1 MLGFEPKFWS
11 DIGRRRSSA
20 FKLANETN
28 RREPKQSRIPD
39 EQILS
44 SAYAFVGPNTAPNS
58 GRILAHRSPRGTG
71 GSNPPRSAIE
81 SFSICNSA
89 RDDRNTRL
97 RGRFRIACGSGERSE
112 PRIRPFCGSFYPQKP
127 DSGPRRKWAGPGGI
141 RRPRSI
147 ALRIAQLLS
156 GTGLSQTENV
166 GRDGEWQSP

>member
-1 MLGFEPKFWS
+1 MAEGDDSKEPFQMIANLDLQTLNIS
-11 DIGRRRSSA
+11 VNARLDVA
-20 FKLANETN
+20 KLNLM
-28 RREPKQSRIPD
+28 
-39 EQILS
+39 LS
-44 SAYAFVGPNTAPNS
+44 SDCS
-58 GRILAHRSPRGTG
+58 QIGTG
-71 GSNPPRSAIE
+71 SSNSPRSAKE

-89 RDDRNTRL
+89 RDDPNTRL

-112 PRIRPFCGSFYPQKP
+112 PRIQPICGSFYPQKS